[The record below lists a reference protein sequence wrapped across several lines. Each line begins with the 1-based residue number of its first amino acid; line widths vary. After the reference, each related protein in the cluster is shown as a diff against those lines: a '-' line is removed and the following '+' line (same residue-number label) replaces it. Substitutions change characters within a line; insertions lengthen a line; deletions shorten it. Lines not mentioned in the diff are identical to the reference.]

1 MNRNE
6 WICMIFEYIYIY
18 DIYIFKINQ
27 ADMFEISTMQHVYLG
42 QNRFFQAGLM
52 TIGAPGDLSAFDRL
66 RDLRA
71 KMANH
76 FQAGCFFF
84 LRSRFGSMYG
94 IVTYIYRKNQ
104 RNVAVFLHFFYK
116 DTLILWEL
124 HHIGSTVPCAGNVF
138 FFTMNL
144 IGQKWVGWLLRGFI
158 LMCVMCQLIAYTQSQ
173 VFPCDLV

>member
-1 MNRNE
+1 
-6 WICMIFEYIYIY
+6 MIFEYIYIY

-27 ADMFEISTMQHVYLG
+27 ADMFEISTMHHVYLG

-138 FFTMNL
+138 FYHELDWTE
-144 IGQKWVGWLLRGFI
+144 VGWLIVTWIYFNVCHVSVDCLHTVTSI
-158 LMCVMCQLIAYTQSQ
+158 SM
-173 VFPCDLV
+173 